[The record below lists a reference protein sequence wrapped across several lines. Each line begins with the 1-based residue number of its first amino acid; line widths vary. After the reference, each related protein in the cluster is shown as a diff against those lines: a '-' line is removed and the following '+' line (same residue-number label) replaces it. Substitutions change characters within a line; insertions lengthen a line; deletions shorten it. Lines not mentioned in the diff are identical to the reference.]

1 MGSGMMENNTK
12 VWLDVCR
19 VPVSSLKAI
28 TGGRLKGKSDINP
41 QWRFLV
47 MTQVFGMCGIGWKYT
62 IDKQWL
68 EEGKDGEVMAF
79 VNVSLYVKHEGVWSD
94 AIQGNGGAMLI
105 AKEKSGYFNSDEAYK
120 MAMTDALS
128 VSMKALGVA
137 GDIYMGIFDGSKY
150 MGHPANIK
158 PEQPQQPP
166 TVSRLSSAER
176 ELCVKDMKASPD
188 LSALQQAVKDAHAL
202 AKSIGDKESITFFNE
217 CYKSCESAFKEPFL
231 HDDNDYANDGS
242 GRAR

>member
-1 MGSGMMENNTK
+1 MENNNTK

-19 VPVSSLKAI
+19 VPTTALKAI

-128 VSMKALGVA
+128 VAMKALGVA

-150 MGHPANIK
+150 TGHPANIK
-158 PEQPQQPP
+158 PEQPQQPQHPPAP
-166 TVSRLSSAER
+166 TVSRLSNAER
-176 ELCVKDMKASPD
+176 ELCVKDMKAAPD
-188 LSALQQAVKDAHAL
+188 LAVLKKVAKEAHMFAEK
-202 AKSIGDKESITFFNE
+202 AGDEESMRFFLD
-217 CYKSCESAFKEPFL
+217 CYYSCEAAFA
-231 HDDNDYANDGS
+231 D
-242 GRAR
+242 

>member
-1 MGSGMMENNTK
+1 MSDNTK

-19 VPVSSLKAI
+19 VPTTALKAI

-79 VNVSLYVKHEGVWSD
+79 VNVSLFVKHEGVWSD
-94 AIQGNGGAMLI
+94 AIQGNGGSMLI
-105 AKEKSGYFNSDEAYK
+105 AKEKMGYFNSDEAYK

-128 VSMKALGVA
+128 VAMKALGVA

-150 MGHPANIK
+150 TNHPANMK
-158 PEQPQQPP
+158 PEQPQTPPVQPQTP
-166 TVSRLSSAER
+166 TQLPPRRLSSAER
-176 ELCVKDMKASPD
+176 ELGVKDMKAAPD
-188 LSALQQAVKDAHAL
+188 LSALQAILKDYHKM
-202 AKSIGDKESITFFNE
+202 AKDVGDKESIAFFND
-217 CYKSCESAFKEPFL
+217 CYKECTAAF
-231 HDDNDYANDGS
+231 D
-242 GRAR
+242 

>member
-1 MGSGMMENNTK
+1 MSDNTK

-19 VPVSSLKAI
+19 VPTTALKAI

-47 MTQVFGMCGIGWKYT
+47 MTQVFGMCGVGWKYT

-79 VNVSLYVKHEGVWSD
+79 VNVSLFVKHEGVWSD
-94 AIQGNGGAMLI
+94 AIQGNGGSMLI
-105 AKEKSGYFNSDEAYK
+105 AKEKMGYFNSDEAYK

-128 VSMKALGVA
+128 VAMKALGVA

-150 MGHPANIK
+150 TNHPANMK
-158 PEQPQQPP
+158 PEQPQTPQPVQP
-166 TVSRLSSAER
+166 QTSPPLPPRRLSSAER
-176 ELCVKDMKASPD
+176 ELGVKDMKAAHD
-188 LSALQQAVKDAHAL
+188 LSALKTVFQLWYKTAREVGDTESMQFFTDCKDEC
-202 AKSIGDKESITFFNE
+202 KES
-217 CYKSCESAFKEPFL
+217 FK
-231 HDDNDYANDGS
+231 
-242 GRAR
+242 

>member
-1 MGSGMMENNTK
+1 MENNNTK

-19 VPVSSLKAI
+19 VPTTALKAI

-128 VSMKALGVA
+128 VAMKALGVA

-150 MGHPANIK
+150 TGHPANIK
-158 PEQPQQPP
+158 PEQSQQLQQPP
-166 TVSRLSSAER
+166 SSTVSRLSSAER
-176 ELCVKDMKASPD
+176 ELCVKDMKAAPD
-188 LSALQQAVKDAHAL
+188 LPALQQAVKDAHAL
-202 AKSIGDKESITFFNE
+202 AKSIGDKESIVFFNE
-217 CYKSCESAFKEPFL
+217 CYKSCEAAFA
-231 HDDNDYANDGS
+231 D
-242 GRAR
+242 

>member
-217 CYKSCESAFKEPFL
+217 CYKSCESAFIEPFL